1 MKYQRLVP
9 LIVPLLI
16 WFLNQIFL
24 REPDLFYVALA
35 LGALLITL
43 SVKYLLPKEPV
54 FWLPYIIPPLLF
66 FISFSFYSA
75 IIVGLFWLQLCSLLI
90 FWFLFSYLRALYY
103 YFAAPDKRPL
113 WAAKVDNLLLS
124 GGFLTAYAAAAILFD
139 LPAFFNWS
147 LLALLATVVVLSGLL
162 LFQFYLFPKE
172 GASLA
177 KYLSLLSVLVLTE
190 LTGIFALLPLNFHI
204 LALFFAISYY
214 LCLTIIRLASNGILN
229 RRALK
234 WPLILGGII
243 ITVLL
248 LTSRWL

>member
-1 MKYQRLVP
+1 MKYQRFIP

-16 WFLNQIFL
+16 WFLNQIFFS
-24 REPDLFYVALA
+24 EPDLFYVALA
-35 LGALLITL
+35 LGALLISL
-43 SVKYLLPKEPV
+43 SVKYLLPREPV

-75 IIVGLFWLQLCSLLI
+75 IIVGTFWLQLCSLLI
-90 FWFLFSYLRALYY
+90 AWFLFSYFRALYY
-103 YFAAPDKRPL
+103 YFATPDKRQT
-113 WAAKVDNLLLS
+113 WANKVDNLLLS
-124 GGFLTAYAAAAILFD
+124 GGFLTAYSAAAILFD

-147 LLALLATVVVLSGLL
+147 LFALLATIAALSGLL

-172 GASLA
+172 GPPTA
-177 KYLSLLSVLVLTE
+177 KHLPLLSVLVLTE
-190 LTGIFALLPLNFHI
+190 LTGIFSLLPLNFHI

-214 LCLTIIRLASNGILN
+214 SCLIIIRLANKGILN

-234 WPLILGGII
+234 WPLILVALI

>member
-1 MKYQRLVP
+1 MKYQRFIP

-16 WFLNQIFL
+16 WFLNQLFFSK
-24 REPDLFYVALA
+24 PDLFYVALA

-43 SVKYLLPKEPV
+43 SVKSLLPRESV

-66 FISFSFYSA
+66 FVSFSFYSA

-90 FWFLFSYLRALYY
+90 VWFLFSYFRVLYY
-103 YFAAPDKRPL
+103 YFSAPDKRPI
-113 WAAKVDNLLLS
+113 WATKVDNLLLS

-147 LLALLATVVVLSGLL
+147 LLALSATMAVLSGLL
-162 LFQFYLFPKE
+162 LFQFSLFPKE
-172 GASLA
+172 GAPTTKHLP
-177 KYLSLLSVLVLTE
+177 LMSVLVLTE
-190 LTGIFALLPLNFHI
+190 LTGIFSLLPLNFHI

-214 LCLTIIRLASNGILN
+214 LCLTIIRLASNGILS
-229 RRALK
+229 RRALR
-234 WPLILGGII
+234 WPLILGAII